1 MPLDVDRVSD
11 ILVVPAD
18 QRAWTRRSRH
28 KKAVATSSTTLN
40 KNFCSPSA
48 LQKSGEDVINQ
59 KDEHCTSNAGAY
71 DENSKGSGGENK
83 LTDGSSQRALA
94 SGASA
99 SKCTSTVSN
108 TTGCKEPTFIR
119 RGFRMDVCQV
129 RWEIYI
135 YIYMHKRWK
144 AAAAALR
151 ATRVH
156 QATGENYHSIKLKLR
171 ILKCASVVK

>member
-71 DENSKGSGGENK
+71 VENSKGSGGENK

-129 RWEIYI
+129 RREIYI
-135 YIYMHKRWK
+135 YICIKDGRLLLLLCACHAPCTKLPVK
-144 AAAAALR
+144 TT
-151 ATRVH
+151 TRL
-156 QATGENYHSIKLKLR
+156 N
-171 ILKCASVVK
+171 